1 MPQAYPCCNHCIMKV
16 KINNREIECQA
27 ENLSQLITELNLPDK
42 GMAVA
47 VGKRMV
53 PRAEWTERILNE
65 GDDILIIKAVCGG

>member
-1 MPQAYPCCNHCIMKV
+1 MKV

-27 ENLSQLITELNLPDK
+27 ETLSQLITELNLPDK